1 MKKLNIGF
9 AGFRHGHIFGLYNL
23 AKNSDEVQ
31 IVYAFEE
38 NEEARISACEKG
50 VIFNCDSFD
59 LMLNDDSV
67 NVIAIGDYY
76 GRRGELAIKALKA
89 GKHVIADKPLCT
101 SLKELSEIR
110 KLANEK
116 NLKVGLMLDLRYN
129 KNILTAKKLVED
141 GEIGEINNISFG
153 GQHPLYYGSRPSWY
167 FEEGKHGGTIN
178 DIAIHAIDIVKNYLG
193 LDVKEILAARCWNK
207 LADKE
212 PDFKESAQ
220 FMLSLSNNAGL
231 IADVS
236 YTIPDKI
243 GFDLPYYWEFKI
255 WGTKGMLAFTI
266 SSECVELY
274 KCDEESAILCKG
286 TDSGSSYLADF
297 ISDIKGETDFT
308 EGILN
313 SSEEVLKIQSAA
325 DKN

>member
-67 NVIAIGDYY
+67 DVIAIGDYY

-116 NLKVGLMLDLRYN
+116 NLKVGL
-129 KNILTAKKLVED
+129 LTL
-141 GEIGEINNISFG
+141 
-153 GQHPLYYGSRPSWY
+153 
-167 FEEGKHGGTIN
+167 
-178 DIAIHAIDIVKNYLG
+178 
-193 LDVKEILAARCWNK
+193 
-207 LADKE
+207 
-212 PDFKESAQ
+212 
-220 FMLSLSNNAGL
+220 L
-231 IADVS
+231 I
-236 YTIPDKI
+236 
-243 GFDLPYYWEFKI
+243 FF
-255 WGTKGMLAFTI
+255 FR
-266 SSECVELY
+266 
-274 KCDEESAILCKG
+274 
-286 TDSGSSYLADF
+286 
-297 ISDIKGETDFT
+297 
-308 EGILN
+308 
-313 SSEEVLKIQSAA
+313 
-325 DKN
+325 